1 MKTYHQKTCIKYT
14 VEIRVLQFTLMVLE
28 SRYYDFPL
36 SFYTY
41 LDKAAYM
48 ALSVLGMLL
57 SIRKATYHYITLV
70 MLLRR
75 FVPRTSETAFI
86 YLMKGSGC
94 SSTVGRSGSR
104 QTVSL
109 GLGCVYSGEQT
120 SMQ

>member
-1 MKTYHQKTCIKYT
+1 M
-14 VEIRVLQFTLMVLE
+14 
-28 SRYYDFPL
+28 
-36 SFYTY
+36 
-41 LDKAAYM
+41 
-48 ALSVLGMLL
+48 

-75 FVPRTSETAFI
+75 FVPRTSETAYI

-120 SMQ
+120 SSIVTAHGLFGMIKCLIAINV